1 MSIKKNVTFVI
12 AWSMLAVCF
21 LALTVFLFFANKTL
35 FVVSLCLTLS
45 VLLIFALNIYRIRK
59 RINSM
64 MALIGGAGVNNAPQ
78 SFLSGM
84 EMPAL
89 VTDAEN
95 CVLWYNESFKS
106 RMLEGKDTLLENI
119 TGSIPEF
126 DVARNRSM
134 AGCGYEIGAEHYLA
148 FSGGSQA
155 AEELNITLFALDTAQ
170 HRDAVAFKNTRPSV
184 LLCTVDNY
192 DELGGD
198 TGESERAE
206 VLTEVYRLMENFINS
221 TNGIIMR
228 LSNRNYLAI
237 IEEQH
242 IRGII
247 ENRFP
252 VLDKIRDIPTGTM
265 PATMSI
271 GIGRG
276 AKTLFENNI
285 LARQALEMA
294 LGRGGDQAAMKTRGG
309 YEFFG
314 GESRGVEKRN
324 KVKSRVVASALRD
337 LITAADRVL
346 IMGHKLSDQDAL
358 GASVGLVR
366 FAQLCE
372 AKANIVFDARTTM
385 AKAFYDKL
393 LDNGYGELFVTPAE
407 AQDSAT
413 DKTLLIVVDCHVPS
427 LVEDAQLL
435 SRVKNIMLIDHHRK
449 MVGYIDNA
457 VLSYHE
463 PYASSCS
470 ELVSELLQNVETA
483 DEKPRKIEAEGM
495 LAGIMLDTKE
505 FSVRTGVRTFE
516 AASYLRRL
524 GADPVDARLLFATD
538 LETYRYKSQLVSSA
552 TIYRGCAIVTT
563 QDLPENMRVV
573 IPQAADDL
581 LNIEGTSASVVAVK
595 FQNGINIS
603 ARSLGQFNVQ
613 LIMEYLGGGGHQTMA
628 GVQLPDMALEEAQ
641 ALIHKAIDSY
651 LDAKQPSKEN
661 ME

>member
-1 MSIKKNVTFVI
+1 MNIKKNVTHII
-12 AWSMLAVCF
+12 AWCMLAVCF
-21 LALTVFLFFANKTL
+21 IALTAFLYFVDKTL
-35 FVVSLCLTLS
+35 FVVSLCLTLAIM
-45 VLLIFALNIYRIRK
+45 LTFTLNIYRIRR
-59 RINSM
+59 RINGM
-64 MALIGGAGVNNAPQ
+64 MAAISGAGVNNAPQ

-84 EMPAL
+84 SMPAL
-89 VTDAEN
+89 VTDASN
-95 CVLWYNESFKS
+95 CVLWYNESFKNT
-106 RMLEGKDTLLENI
+106 LLGGKDILLENI
-119 TGSIPEF
+119 DGLIPNF
-126 DVARNRSM
+126 DVALCSTDT
-134 AGCGYEIGAEHYLA
+134 GCGFDIGGEHYVA
-148 FSGGSQA
+148 FAGSSKTC
-155 AEELNITLFALDTAQ
+155 EDLYITLFAQDTAQ
-170 HRDAVAFKNTRPSV
+170 FRDAAAYKNTRPSV
-184 LLCTVDNY
+184 LLCMVDNY

-206 VLTEVYRLMENFINS
+206 VLTEVYRVMENFINS

-242 IRGII
+242 IKGII

-285 LARQALEMA
+285 LARQALDMA
-294 LGRGGDQAAMKTRGG
+294 LGRGGDQAAMKTRNG

-324 KVKSRVVASALRD
+324 KVKSRVVSSALKD
-337 LITAADRVL
+337 LISASKNVV
-346 IMGHKLSDQDAL
+346 IMGHKLSDQDSL
-358 GASVGLVR
+358 GASIGLAR
-366 FAQLCE
+366 FASLCG
-372 AKANIVFDARTTM
+372 AKTQIVFDARTTM
-385 AKAFYDKL
+385 ARSYYDKL
-393 LDNGYGELFVTPAE
+393 IENGYGELFITPGAAKDEVTE
-407 AQDSAT
+407 
-413 DKTLLIVVDCHVPS
+413 KTLLIVVDCHIPS

-435 SRVKNIMLIDHHRK
+435 TLTKNIMLIDHHRK
-449 MVGYIDNA
+449 MVGYIENT

-463 PYASSCS
+463 PYSSSCS
-470 ELVSELLQNVETA
+470 ELVAELLQNVETA
-483 DEKPRKIEAEGM
+483 DEKPTRIEAEGM

-505 FSVRTGVRTFE
+505 FSLRTGVRTFE

-552 TIYRGCAIVTT
+552 TIYRGCAIVAT
-563 QDLPENMRVV
+563 QNLPENMRVV

-581 LNIEGTSASVVAVK
+581 LNIEGTSASIVAVK
-595 FQNGINIS
+595 FQNSVHIS

-613 LIMEYLGGGGHQTMA
+613 LIMEYLGGGGHQMMA
-628 GVQLPDMALEEAQ
+628 GVQLPEMELSEAE
-641 ALIHKAIDSY
+641 ALIHKAIDQY
-651 LDAKQPSKEN
+651 LDKQQNKEIQ
-661 ME
+661 E